1 MSSGV
6 LFNNGWTVLE
16 EVLSWANF
24 FARDPPV
31 FDRSYLEGPRNLHN
45 DSPYRSRPGLAMSL
59 VSYRGPLSCGCAFP
73 EELLGWDQFFARY
86 SPIFGCRFLDAPH
99 NLQS

>member
-1 MSSGV
+1 M
-6 LFNNGWTVLE
+6 GW
-16 EVLSWANF
+16 ADF

-59 VSYRGPLSCGCAFP
+59 VSYRGPLSRVCGFL
-73 EELLGWDQFFARY
+73 EEVLGWDQFFARY
-86 SPIFGCRFLDAPH
+86 SPIFGCRLLDGLH